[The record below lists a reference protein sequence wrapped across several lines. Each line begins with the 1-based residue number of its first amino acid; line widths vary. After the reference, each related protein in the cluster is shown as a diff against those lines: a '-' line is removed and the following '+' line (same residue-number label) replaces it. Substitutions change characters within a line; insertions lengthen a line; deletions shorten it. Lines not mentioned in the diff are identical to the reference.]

1 MWIKARSY
9 QGRILVVDQED
20 WCRQFLSQVIKLIG
34 IAEFKLVTSVD
45 EALEALE
52 ESPFDLL
59 ITDLHLPEHTRL
71 LESCRQRFPAMR
83 FILMTPQRAQVHHWI
98 YVEQVEVVIKPL
110 SLDEI
115 ARKIRSAIQQKHRH
129 QVEEDL
135 RRLRQGAFR
144 I

>member
-1 MWIKARSY
+1 MWTKVTSY

-20 WCRQFLSQVIKLIG
+20 WCRQFLSQVIKLMG
-34 IAEFKLVTSVD
+34 IAEFQLAASVE

-52 ESPFDLL
+52 ESAFDLL
-59 ITDLHLPEHTRL
+59 ITDLHLPEHARL
-71 LESCRQRFPAMR
+71 LENCRQRFPAMR
-83 FILMTPQRAQVHHWI
+83 FILMTPHRSQVYHWS

-115 ARKIRSAIQQKHRH
+115 ARKIRAAMLQKHRSK
-129 QVEEDL
+129 VEEDF
-135 RRLRQGAFR
+135 RRLRQEAFR